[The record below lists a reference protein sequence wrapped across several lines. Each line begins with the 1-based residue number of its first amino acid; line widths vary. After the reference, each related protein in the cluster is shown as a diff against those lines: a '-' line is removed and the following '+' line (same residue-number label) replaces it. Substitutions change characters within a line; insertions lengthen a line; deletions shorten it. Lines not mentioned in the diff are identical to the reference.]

1 MSLRRKIYEVI
12 EVADKDDRDSLIYD
26 RFMLVCIAASI
37 VPLCFKETNALF
49 IWLDRATV
57 TVFIVDYLLRWW
69 TADLKYGKS
78 GKWAFLRYPFS
89 FFGIVDL
96 LSILPSLTML
106 SSGFKLFRLF
116 RLNKAL
122 KALKFLRYS
131 HSFEL
136 ILNVIKRERRA
147 LAAVCVLAGGYI
159 ALSALIMFQV
169 EPDSFDTFFDAIY
182 WAVVTLT
189 TVGYGDIYPTS
200 EIGRIVSMT
209 SSFMGIAIVALPTG
223 IITAGYMREL
233 SRENGSKLNK
243 EDRTMEIRTATMSDL
258 DAVAAVEAECFPVAE
273 AATKEEFAER
283 IKYYGDHFWLMFEGD
298 KLIAFLDGFV
308 TDEPDLTDEMYAK
321 ASMHDENGAWQ
332 MLFGLNTL
340 PEYRKNGYAG
350 ELLHRAVED
359 ARKQGRKGAVLTC
372 KQRLVDYYAK
382 FGFVD
387 EGVTDKSVHGGVVW
401 HQMRITF

>member
-37 VPLCFKETNALF
+37 MPLCFKETNALF

-69 TADLKYGKS
+69 TADLKYEKS

-136 ILNVIKRERRA
+136 ILNVIKREKRA

-169 EPDSFDTFFDAIY
+169 EPDSFDTFFRRHLLGGRHADDRRL
-182 WAVVTLT
+182 WRHLSDERDRPHREH
-189 TVGYGDIYPTS
+189 DI
-200 EIGRIVSMT
+200 V
-209 SSFMGIAIVALPTG
+209 
-223 IITAGYMREL
+223 
-233 SRENGSKLNK
+233 
-243 EDRTMEIRTATMSDL
+243 
-258 DAVAAVEAECFPVAE
+258 
-273 AATKEEFAER
+273 
-283 IKYYGDHFWLMFEGD
+283 
-298 KLIAFLDGFV
+298 
-308 TDEPDLTDEMYAK
+308 
-321 ASMHDENGAWQ
+321 
-332 MLFGLNTL
+332 
-340 PEYRKNGYAG
+340 
-350 ELLHRAVED
+350 
-359 ARKQGRKGAVLTC
+359 
-372 KQRLVDYYAK
+372 
-382 FGFVD
+382 
-387 EGVTDKSVHGGVVW
+387 VHGHCHRRAAHRYHYGW
-401 HQMRITF
+401 LHARAQP

>member
-69 TADLKYGKS
+69 TADLKYEKS

-136 ILNVIKRERRA
+136 ILNVIKREKRA

-189 TVGYGDIYPTS
+189 TVGYGDIYPVT
-200 EIGRIVSMT
+200 T
-209 SSFMGIAIVALPTG
+209 MGKIFSIFITFLGVGMVAIPTG
-223 IITAGYMREL
+223 IISA
-233 SRENGSKLNK
+233 
-243 EDRTMEIRTATMSDL
+243 
-258 DAVAAVEAECFPVAE
+258 
-273 AATKEEFAER
+273 
-283 IKYYGDHFWLMFEGD
+283 
-298 KLIAFLDGFV
+298 
-308 TDEPDLTDEMYAK
+308 
-321 ASMHDENGAWQ
+321 
-332 MLFGLNTL
+332 
-340 PEYRKNGYAG
+340 
-350 ELLHRAVED
+350 
-359 ARKQGRKGAVLTC
+359 
-372 KQRLVDYYAK
+372 
-382 FGFVD
+382 GFVD
-387 EGVTDKSVHGGVVW
+387 QYTRIKRISEYANEQEINFMKVHMTRRDKWVGQAIKDLGYSTYSMQSMRDELNKQTRQIELMLGGLGAISLLVAAIG
-401 HQMRITF
+401 ITNTMIMPMGST

>member
-37 VPLCFKETNALF
+37 MPLCFKETNALF

-69 TADLKYGKS
+69 TADLKYEKS

-136 ILNVIKRERRA
+136 ILNVIKREKRA

-169 EPDSFDTFFDAIY
+169 EPDSFDTFFRRHLLGGRHADDRRL
-182 WAVVTLT
+182 WRHLSDERDRPHREH
-189 TVGYGDIYPTS
+189 DI
-200 EIGRIVSMT
+200 V
-209 SSFMGIAIVALPTG
+209 
-223 IITAGYMREL
+223 
-233 SRENGSKLNK
+233 
-243 EDRTMEIRTATMSDL
+243 
-258 DAVAAVEAECFPVAE
+258 
-273 AATKEEFAER
+273 
-283 IKYYGDHFWLMFEGD
+283 
-298 KLIAFLDGFV
+298 
-308 TDEPDLTDEMYAK
+308 
-321 ASMHDENGAWQ
+321 
-332 MLFGLNTL
+332 
-340 PEYRKNGYAG
+340 
-350 ELLHRAVED
+350 
-359 ARKQGRKGAVLTC
+359 
-372 KQRLVDYYAK
+372 
-382 FGFVD
+382 
-387 EGVTDKSVHGGVVW
+387 VHGHCHRRAAHRYHYGGL
-401 HQMRITF
+401 HARAQP

>member
-37 VPLCFKETNALF
+37 VPLCFKETNSLF
-49 IWLDRATV
+49 VWLDRATV

-69 TADLKYGKS
+69 TADLKYEKS
-78 GKWAFLRYPFS
+78 GKWA
-89 FFGIVDL
+89 
-96 LSILPSLTML
+96 
-106 SSGFKLFRLF
+106 SGFKLFRLF

-136 ILNVIKRERRA
+136 ILNVIKREKRA

-200 EIGRIVSMT
+200 EIGRIVSMM

-233 SRENGSKLNK
+233 SREKW
-243 EDRTMEIRTATMSDL
+243 D
-258 DAVAAVEAECFPVAE
+258 
-273 AATKEEFAER
+273 
-283 IKYYGDHFWLMFEGD
+283 
-298 KLIAFLDGFV
+298 
-308 TDEPDLTDEMYAK
+308 
-321 ASMHDENGAWQ
+321 
-332 MLFGLNTL
+332 
-340 PEYRKNGYAG
+340 
-350 ELLHRAVED
+350 
-359 ARKQGRKGAVLTC
+359 
-372 KQRLVDYYAK
+372 
-382 FGFVD
+382 
-387 EGVTDKSVHGGVVW
+387 
-401 HQMRITF
+401 

>member
-1 MSLRRKIYEVI
+1 M
-12 EVADKDDRDSLIYD
+12 
-26 RFMLVCIAASI
+26 
-37 VPLCFKETNALF
+37 
-49 IWLDRATV
+49 
-57 TVFIVDYLLRWW
+57 
-69 TADLKYGKS
+69 
-78 GKWAFLRYPFS
+78 RYPFS

-96 LSILPSLTML
+96 LSILPPLTML

-136 ILNVIKRERRA
+136 ILNVIKREKRA

-233 SRENGSKLNK
+233 SREKW
-243 EDRTMEIRTATMSDL
+243 E
-258 DAVAAVEAECFPVAE
+258 
-273 AATKEEFAER
+273 
-283 IKYYGDHFWLMFEGD
+283 
-298 KLIAFLDGFV
+298 
-308 TDEPDLTDEMYAK
+308 
-321 ASMHDENGAWQ
+321 
-332 MLFGLNTL
+332 
-340 PEYRKNGYAG
+340 
-350 ELLHRAVED
+350 
-359 ARKQGRKGAVLTC
+359 
-372 KQRLVDYYAK
+372 
-382 FGFVD
+382 
-387 EGVTDKSVHGGVVW
+387 
-401 HQMRITF
+401 

>member
-69 TADLKYGKS
+69 TADLKYEKS

-136 ILNVIKRERRA
+136 ILNVIKREKRA

-189 TVGYGDIYPTS
+189 TVGYGDIYPVT
-200 EIGRIVSMT
+200 T
-209 SSFMGIAIVALPTG
+209 MGKIFSIFITFLGVGMVAIPTG
-223 IITAGYMREL
+223 IISA
-233 SRENGSKLNK
+233 
-243 EDRTMEIRTATMSDL
+243 
-258 DAVAAVEAECFPVAE
+258 
-273 AATKEEFAER
+273 
-283 IKYYGDHFWLMFEGD
+283 
-298 KLIAFLDGFV
+298 
-308 TDEPDLTDEMYAK
+308 
-321 ASMHDENGAWQ
+321 
-332 MLFGLNTL
+332 
-340 PEYRKNGYAG
+340 
-350 ELLHRAVED
+350 
-359 ARKQGRKGAVLTC
+359 
-372 KQRLVDYYAK
+372 
-382 FGFVD
+382 GFVD
-387 EGVTDKSVHGGVVW
+387 QYTRIKRISEYADEDEVHFIRVALTEHDSWSGKTIQQLGLPHGVIVVAIQRGHEVVVPRGSVELMADDVLVLGAESVGSSDQHHIELKELELRQHNPWNGQRIRDLDISRQTLIVIVKRKGRMLIPNGDLTL
-401 HQMRITF
+401 HQGDRVILYASTRMAHASSIWL

>member
-49 IWLDRATV
+49 VWLDRATV

-69 TADLKYGKS
+69 TADLKYEKS

-147 LAAVCVLAGGYI
+147 LAAV
-159 ALSALIMFQV
+159 IMFQV

-233 SRENGSKLNK
+233 SREKW
-243 EDRTMEIRTATMSDL
+243 E
-258 DAVAAVEAECFPVAE
+258 
-273 AATKEEFAER
+273 
-283 IKYYGDHFWLMFEGD
+283 
-298 KLIAFLDGFV
+298 
-308 TDEPDLTDEMYAK
+308 
-321 ASMHDENGAWQ
+321 
-332 MLFGLNTL
+332 
-340 PEYRKNGYAG
+340 
-350 ELLHRAVED
+350 
-359 ARKQGRKGAVLTC
+359 
-372 KQRLVDYYAK
+372 
-382 FGFVD
+382 
-387 EGVTDKSVHGGVVW
+387 
-401 HQMRITF
+401 

>member
-69 TADLKYGKS
+69 TADLKYEKS

-136 ILNVIKRERRA
+136 ILNVI
-147 LAAVCVLAGGYI
+147 

-200 EIGRIVSMT
+200 EIGRIVSMM

-233 SRENGSKLNK
+233 SREKW
-243 EDRTMEIRTATMSDL
+243 D
-258 DAVAAVEAECFPVAE
+258 
-273 AATKEEFAER
+273 
-283 IKYYGDHFWLMFEGD
+283 
-298 KLIAFLDGFV
+298 
-308 TDEPDLTDEMYAK
+308 
-321 ASMHDENGAWQ
+321 
-332 MLFGLNTL
+332 
-340 PEYRKNGYAG
+340 
-350 ELLHRAVED
+350 
-359 ARKQGRKGAVLTC
+359 
-372 KQRLVDYYAK
+372 
-382 FGFVD
+382 
-387 EGVTDKSVHGGVVW
+387 
-401 HQMRITF
+401 